1 MRMFKVTACVPSQT
15 RIRTQREL
23 QNTYFTK
30 LVPYDNWFREQ
41 QRIMKMG
48 GKIIKVELATGKQG
62 ANTGL
67 LQLPLVLKV
76 VRSCKEGKTSFFYVL
91 NSMQVCGWSF
101 ATDIQVKPFATYS
114 KI

>member
-1 MRMFKVTACVPSQT
+1 LTQLFGTVKFTTGKFNFFYLIRENYLMRMFKVTACVPSQT

-23 QNTYFTK
+23 QNTFFTK

-62 ANTGL
+62 MNTGL
-67 LQLPLVLKV
+67 
-76 VRSCKEGKTSFFYVL
+76 S
-91 NSMQVCGWSF
+91 
-101 ATDIQVKPFATYS
+101 
-114 KI
+114 

>member
-1 MRMFKVTACVPSQT
+1 MRMFRITACVPSTT

-30 LVPYDNWFREQ
+30 LVAYDNWFKEQ

-48 GKIIKVELATGKQG
+48 GKIVKVELATGKVG

-67 LQLPLVLKV
+67 L
-76 VRSCKEGKTSFFYVL
+76 
-91 NSMQVCGWSF
+91 
-101 ATDIQVKPFATYS
+101 
-114 KI
+114 

>member
-1 MRMFKVTACVPSQT
+1 MFMPEGESAVFKQFCKATLFFKLNTSSAHSGEIATMRMFKITACVPSQT

-48 GKIIKVELATGKQG
+48 GKIIKVELATGKPG
-62 ANTGL
+62 TNTGL
-67 LQLPLVLKV
+67 
-76 VRSCKEGKTSFFYVL
+76 
-91 NSMQVCGWSF
+91 
-101 ATDIQVKPFATYS
+101 A
-114 KI
+114 

>member
-23 QNTYFTK
+23 QNTFFTK
-30 LVPYDNWFREQ
+30 LVPFSNWFAEQ

-48 GKIIKVELATGKQG
+48 GKIVKVELATGKAG

-67 LQLPLVLKV
+67 
-76 VRSCKEGKTSFFYVL
+76 
-91 NSMQVCGWSF
+91 M
-101 ATDIQVKPFATYS
+101 
-114 KI
+114 

>member
-1 MRMFKVTACVPSQT
+1 LVKQSLLQENLTFLFNKENYLMRMFKVTACVPSQT

-23 QNTYFTK
+23 QNTFFTK

-62 ANTGL
+62 MNTGL
-67 LQLPLVLKV
+67 
-76 VRSCKEGKTSFFYVL
+76 S
-91 NSMQVCGWSF
+91 
-101 ATDIQVKPFATYS
+101 
-114 KI
+114 